1 MIGKQSQIPFH
12 VTFLVY
18 RLGCTTTNATE
29 RRHLDLLQVL
39 NDQLNEILSNSNW
52 NLIGRAQ
59 AIKSCI
65 LLKLLITKHFFG
77 DAITNVD
84 NSEKFL
90 LYQPFAENEFE
101 YKDTVLNT
109 ILLVLGENDA
119 TDEDDDDEP
128 NYAYMEL
135 DFVRTLSAAQLTEIT
150 TNLCGTIVLRDSL
163 HKIINAIDPHQIHII
178 KAYTI
183 LSKLTLKPSSEEL
196 LPLLRVMSSE
206 PDDFKNAILKYVSLY
221 LTISTELS
229 CELVAELIRHLRS
242 AANGQHLDKLRITVS
257 LCICNISAL
266 FWTTLP
272 PEQMANHVIL
282 YADIMLMLLRDD
294 NAYVREIVTKHVMNK
309 VRMPLPDGKMQGD
322 TIAGIAEEFFLAWVD
337 QQFVTIDKNKSWT
350 FWQRLIVRQSLS
362 SLSDNCSED
371 TAAVVFSKN
380 EANSFGETMHVCRA
394 AYVKLKNVFELV
406 EWQCAED
413 KANAEH
419 TLKITFGH
427 LELAV

>member
-1 MIGKQSQIPFH
+1 M
-12 VTFLVY
+12 TFLVF
-18 RLGCTTTNATE
+18 RLGCTTTKATKS
-29 RRHLDLLQVL
+29 RQSDLLRNL

-65 LLKLLITKHFFG
+65 ILKLMMTKHFFG

-84 NSEKFL
+84 NPEKFL
-90 LYQPFAENEFE
+90 LYQAFDENEFE

-119 TDEDDDDEP
+119 TDADDDDEP

-135 DFVRTLSAAQLTEIT
+135 DFVRTLGAAQLTKIT
-150 TNLCGTIVLRDSL
+150 TNLCGSNALRDSL
-163 HKIINAIDPHQIHII
+163 HKIINAIDPHQIHIV

-183 LSKLTLKPSSEEL
+183 LSKLTLKCCPEKL
-196 LPLLRVMSSE
+196 LTLLRFMSTE
-206 PDDFKNAILKYVSLY
+206 PDDFKNAILKYVNSY
-221 LTISTELS
+221 LTTNTKPS

-242 AANGQHLDKLRITVS
+242 AANGQHLDKLRITVA
-257 LCICNISAL
+257 LCICNIPAM
-266 FWTTLP
+266 FWTTLAR
-272 PEQMANHVIL
+272 EQKVNHVFL

-294 NAYVREIVTKHVMNK
+294 NAYVREIVTKHIMNN
-309 VRMPLPDGKMQGD
+309 VLTPLPGSKMSVD
-322 TIAGIAEEFFLAWVD
+322 SISGIAEELFLDWMDV
-337 QQFVTIDKNKSWT
+337 QFVNIDKNEAWT

-362 SLSDNCSED
+362 SPGDHCGED

-406 EWQCAED
+406 DWQCAED
-413 KANAEH
+413 KANAERM
-419 TLKITFGH
+419 LKINFGH